1 MSTINQVLKK
11 EASNS
16 VEAQLRAKELLD
28 KKTKETESVNT
39 NVQKVKAS
47 KRNVSAFEVVAVDKQ
62 TATEQRF
69 YMRNFHKDEDATV
82 VRHKTSHSKAEMI
95 DNLVSY
101 ISELLNSQR
110 VSFKSTDAINKFQT
124 FGSCYGDVVRNA
136 SSYLANKDIKLLVKR
151 KIRANE
157 RTRYTYLYVVN
168 IHHND
173 IKATLNNRSYFSAE
187 QQKAIEKAYSE
198 AIKNSEKA

>member
-1 MSTINQVLKK
+1 MSKQELSQKL
-11 EASNS
+11 ASNS
-16 VEAQLRAKELLD
+16 VEAQNRAKELLD
-28 KKTKETESVNT
+28 KKTETATTQTET
-39 NVQKVKAS
+39 QKAKTS
-47 KRNVSAFEVVAVDKQ
+47 KRNVSAFEVVAVEKQ
-62 TATEQRF
+62 TSTEQRF

-110 VSFKSTDAINKFQT
+110 VSFRSTDAINKFET

-136 SSYLANKDIKLLVKR
+136 SSYLASKDIKLLVKR
-151 KIRANE
+151 RVRANQ
-157 RTRYTYLYVVN
+157 RTRYMYLYVVN

-173 IKATLNNRSYFSAE
+173 IKATLNNRQYFSAE